1 VQARHPP
8 GAEFPEIDLSQP
20 SPAIEFVD
28 GAMHNHY
35 RVLYHQNS
43 RVLLLTITTD
53 FSPGYVYD
61 E

>member
-1 VQARHPP
+1 
-8 GAEFPEIDLSQP
+8 
-20 SPAIEFVD
+20 
-28 GAMHNHY
+28 MHNHY